1 MKYGIMVRNTGMW
14 GITTWCKREDGM
26 IEAYPT
32 KEEAQ
37 KVATERNDRNC
48 INSHNY
54 YFVEELK
61 ED

>member
-26 IEAYPT
+26 IETYPT

-37 KVATERNDRNC
+37 KVATERNDHNC

-54 YFVEELK
+54 YFVEEM
-61 ED
+61 EEN

>member
-14 GITTWCKREDGM
+14 GITTWCNREDGT

-37 KVATERNDRNC
+37 KVATERNNANR
-48 INSHNY
+48 INNHNY
-54 YFVEELK
+54 YFVEEM
-61 ED
+61 EEN